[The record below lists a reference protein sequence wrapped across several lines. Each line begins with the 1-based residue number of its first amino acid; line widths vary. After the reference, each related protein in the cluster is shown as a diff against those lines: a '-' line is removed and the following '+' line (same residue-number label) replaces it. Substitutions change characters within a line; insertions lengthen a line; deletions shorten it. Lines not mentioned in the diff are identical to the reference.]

1 MARAAERSSEGE
13 RRMREPSGRRRGM
26 SPSRVAGSRFFFL
39 GLLLALAVGGRAA
52 AHEDALPA
60 RIAPD
65 APFPRIQQEAP
76 TIESVAPG
84 VLYADYQLITAV
96 GPLSVHVISV
106 EPHRSDAHLGAV
118 LADDSLE
125 SRGETIGSMARRTR
139 AVAGINGDFFD
150 IGNTNRPIGLVV
162 RAGVLVQL
170 PYKRYAL
177 AIAHDGTPHIAEF
190 NFTGQIE
197 IDQRTMPLDGIDEMP
212 ANGGLSLLTPFYGRV
227 RPQDDV
233 TLVKVE
239 PLSNTPPLTNY
250 RVVGVANNLETQPP
264 GYYVAIGLNDYGF
277 ISVPD
282 ENSILSVTGDL
293 SPLGLNAI
301 SSAVGGGALILHDG
315 AWYDDADAPY
325 RVENVRRMPCSGA
338 AIAPNG
344 RLFLVE
350 VDGRQPEESVGVT
363 RPEFAALMRALG
375 ATEGLLFDGGGS
387 STLVARRL
395 GESDADVM
403 NSPSDGRER
412 PVADGILVYSTAP
425 AGPPIR
431 LVARP
436 GAVRALPGAEVPL
449 RIAAVD
455 AANHV
460 TPSSARA
467 DVVPPT
473 LGEYRDGEFVALRPG
488 SGRIVLRDANLHGS
502 VPVEI
507 AAAPARTRIMPA
519 RPNVDPN
526 ATIALSARAYDRDG
540 YALALPPNL
549 RWSASSGSVD
559 ARGQYRAASHN
570 ARISVRIGGAIADTL
585 VTVGSHEIALAFADH
600 ARFTTVPHGGTGLV
614 AKDAG
619 CRSCVALS
627 FSFGATERA
636 AYATTDLPLP
646 AGTIGLTFDLRDD
659 GSDARVRVNVRNAIN
674 EDTLVQ
680 AADLGQPGWRTVVVR
695 FPPDTDAARLIS
707 IYVLR
712 PKGIELSEGTIV
724 LRNVRAIVAGQ

>member
-1 MARAAERSSEGE
+1 MKRLL
-13 RRMREPSGRRRGM
+13 
-26 SPSRVAGSRFFFL
+26 L
-39 GLLLALAVGGRAA
+39 GLILALGAVAPA
-52 AHEDALPA
+52 VAHEDALPA

-65 APFPRIQQEAP
+65 APFPHIRQEAP

-84 VLYADYQLITAV
+84 VMYGDYQLLTAV
-96 GPLSVHVISV
+96 GPLSVHVLSV
-106 EPHRSDAHLGAV
+106 NPRRGDVRLGSV

-125 SRGETIGSMARRTR
+125 SRGETVGSMARRTR

-150 IGNTNRPIGLVV
+150 IGNTNRPIGILV

-177 AIAHDGTPHIAEF
+177 AITRDGMPHIAEF
-190 NFTGQIE
+190 GFTGQIE

-212 ANGGLSLLTPFYGRV
+212 FNGGLSLLTPLYGRV

-233 TLVKVE
+233 TLVRVE
-239 PLSNTPPLTNY
+239 PLSDSPPLTRY
-250 RVVGVANNLETQPP
+250 RVVGAANNLEPQPP

-277 ISVPD
+277 INVPD
-282 ENSILSVTGDL
+282 ANAIVSVSGDL
-293 SPLGLNAI
+293 SPLGLDAI
-301 SSAVGGGALILHDG
+301 SAAVGGGALILHDG
-315 AWYDDADAPY
+315 AWYDDGDAPY
-325 RVENVRRMPCSGA
+325 RVENSRRMPCSGA

-350 VDGRQPEESVGVT
+350 VDGRQAEISVGVT
-363 RPEFAALMRALG
+363 RPEFAALMRSLG

-395 GESDADVM
+395 GDSVADVM

-412 PVADGILVYSTAP
+412 PVADGIFVYSTAP

-431 LVARP
+431 LVTRP

-460 TPSSARA
+460 THTGSAQA
-467 DVVPPT
+467 DVVPST
-473 LGEYRDGEFVALRPG
+473 LGEYRDGAFVALRPG
-488 SGRIVLRDANLHGS
+488 SGRIVLRDDNLHGS
-502 VPVEI
+502 VPVEV
-507 AAAPARTRIMPA
+507 AAAPASTRITPA

-526 ATIALSARAYDRDG
+526 ASIALTARAYDRDG

-549 RWSASSGSVD
+549 RWSASSGSID
-559 ARGQYRAASHN
+559 GRGQYRAASGN
-570 ARISVRIGGAIADTL
+570 AHVSVQIGGAVAGTL
-585 VTVGSHEIALAFADH
+585 VTVGSHDVALDFAEH
-600 ARFTTVPHGGTGLV
+600 ARFTTLPHGGAGSL

-627 FSFGATERA
+627 FSFGGAERA
-636 AYATTDLPLP
+636 AYATADLPLP
-646 AGTIGLTFDLRDD
+646 SGTIGLTFDLHDD

-674 EDTLVQ
+674 EDTLVE
-680 AADLGQPGWRTVVVR
+680 ATNLGQPGWRTVVVR
-695 FPPDTDAARLIS
+695 FPPDTDAARLVS